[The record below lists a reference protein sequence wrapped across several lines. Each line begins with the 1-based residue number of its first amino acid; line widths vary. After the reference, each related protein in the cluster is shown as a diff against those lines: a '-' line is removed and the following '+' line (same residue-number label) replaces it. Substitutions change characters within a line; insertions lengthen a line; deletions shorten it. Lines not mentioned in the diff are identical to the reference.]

1 MIYYPMGML
10 VGSSSGDSGL
20 KVTVCVRAYWLSS
33 SSGAFWVV
41 TLGIIIGRGLIS
53 CEGDIGAL

>member
-33 SSGAFWVV
+33 SSDACLVIA
-41 TLGIIIGRGLIS
+41 LGIIIERGLIS
-53 CEGDIGAL
+53 CVGDIGAL

>member
-10 VGSSSGDSGL
+10 VGSSSVDSGL
-20 KVTVCVRAYWLSS
+20 KVTVCVRACWLSS
-33 SSGAFWVV
+33 SSGAGWVI
-41 TLGIIIGRGLIS
+41 TLGIIIERGLIS

>member
-1 MIYYPMGML
+1 MGML

-53 CEGDIGAL
+53 CVGDIGAL